1 MTDSN
6 DNPISNVTI
15 NIGGK
20 LEVTDKKGKLEL
32 VHNFEAKIMLFT
44 VENSR
49 LIRIDVIMKSL
60 APYLQYHT

>member
-6 DNPISNVTI
+6 NNPISNVTI
-15 NIGGK
+15 NIWGK
-20 LEVTDKKGKLEL
+20 LEVTDKKGKLEV
-32 VHNFEAKIMLFT
+32 VHNFEAKIMLFM

-49 LIRIDVIMKSL
+49 LNRIYIIMKSL